1 MLNFARPCLC
11 KQLMRPFSTSLSCA
25 LCSRLRAQR
34 DEVPDH
40 FIRVVVADVRPSL
53 R

>member
-1 MLNFARPCLC
+1 MLNFARPRWC

-25 LCSRLRAQR
+25 LCSGVRAQR

-40 FIRVVVADVRPSL
+40 FIRVGIADVRPSL